1 MHRIRRAA
9 ARTLVVV
16 SAALACASPP
26 ARLRPVSTAARTPEP
41 VELCATILR
50 DPRAPVAEKAL
61 GGLLAIWARQPA
73 VQRTPLCE
81 GALAFDAAG
90 PGAYAPDY
98 FDALGPAD
106 GFAVRDLPRH
116 RREGAGV
123 AMVGL
128 RRNRQQEA
136 LEAHYPPE
144 AITRAISALAER
156 ADDGVVRVRLLD
168 SLRHEEALVAGEL
181 QPLAADF
188 TVPFAAL
195 LARTSELSASW
206 FAGFSRERPTRP
218 EQLYLMEPYDPRKT
232 PVLLVHGLA
241 STPLTWAALTNE
253 IWGDPELRRRYQVWH
268 YLYPTSAPFL
278 YSARALRR
286 RIDELRA
293 LLAPAGASELAPS
306 GPAEL
311 PPLVVIG
318 HSMGGLLAKTLIT
331 DAGGAIWR
339 AGFTRLPNELR
350 GDPAD
355 IATVSDILDWTA
367 RPFVRRVIF
376 VATPHRGSELAG
388 NTLGRIG
395 DALAAVPPE
404 LVALYSRID
413 AANPGALVPA
423 FQRELTRGTLTSI
436 DTLAPGHPLL
446 PVLNALRFAPRVSVH
461 SIIGDRGAGG
471 PLATSSDGVVA
482 YASSHLDGVTSEKI
496 VPAGHSMLSHPDV
509 IAEIRRVLA
518 LP

>member
-1 MHRIRRAA
+1 MLHVRPAI
-9 ARTLVVV
+9 ARTLVVLV
-16 SAALACASPP
+16 AAFACASPP
-26 ARLRPVSTAARTPEP
+26 ASLRAVGAGARASSPLD
-41 VELCATILR
+41 LCATILR
-50 DPRAPVAEKAL
+50 DPSAPAGEQAL
-61 GGLLAIWARQPA
+61 GRLLAIWARQPA
-73 VQRTPLCE
+73 ARRAPLCA
-81 GALAFDAAG
+81 GALALDAAG
-90 PGAYAPDY
+90 PGSYAPDY

-106 GFAVRDLPRH
+106 AFAVRDLPRH

-128 RRNRQQEA
+128 RRNRQADA
-136 LEAHYPPE
+136 LEVHYPPE
-144 AITRAISALAER
+144 AITRAICALAER
-156 ADDGVVRVRLLD
+156 GADGVVRVRLLD
-168 SLRHEEALVAGEL
+168 SLHHEEALVGGEL
-181 QPLAADF
+181 RPLAADF

-206 FAGFSRERPTRP
+206 FAGFSSEHPTRA

-241 STPLTWAALTNE
+241 STPLAWAALTNA
-253 IWGDPELRRRYQVWH
+253 IWGNAELRRRYQVWH

-286 RIDELRA
+286 RIDEVRA
-293 LLAPAGASELAPS
+293 LLAPAGAP
-306 GPAEL
+306 EL

-331 DAGGAIWR
+331 DSAGAIWR
-339 AGFTRLPNELR
+339 AGFTRPPNELA

-355 IATVSDILDWTA
+355 IASVSDILDWTA

-376 VATPHRGSELAG
+376 IATPHRGSELAG
-388 NTLGRIG
+388 NALGRIG

-404 LVALYSRID
+404 LVSLYTRID
-413 AANPGALVPA
+413 AANPGALAPA

-436 DTLAPGHPLL
+436 DTLAPAHPLL
-446 PVLNALRFAPRVSVH
+446 PVLNALPFAPGVSVH
-461 SIIGDRGAGG
+461 SIIGDRGASG
-471 PLATSSDGVVA
+471 PLEASSDGVVA
-482 YASSHLDGVTSEKI
+482 YASSHLDGVASEK
-496 VPAGHSMLSHPDV
+496 VVHAGHGMLRDPDA
-509 IAEIRRVLA
+509 IAEILRVLS

>member
-1 MHRIRRAA
+1 M
-9 ARTLVVV
+9 
-16 SAALACASPP
+16 PP
-26 ARLRPVSTAARTPEP
+26 AGLRPVSSAARASSASD
-41 VELCATILR
+41 LCGTILR
-50 DPRAPVAEKAL
+50 DPRAPAGEQAL
-61 GGLLAIWARQPA
+61 GELLATWVRQPA
-73 VQRTPLCE
+73 AQRAPLCD
-81 GALAFDAAG
+81 GAIAFDSTD
-90 PGAYAPDY
+90 PGVFAPEY

-106 GFAVRDLPRH
+106 AFEVRDLPRH
-116 RREGAGV
+116 RRAGAGV

-128 RRNRQQEA
+128 RRNRGVDA

-156 ADDGVVRVRLLD
+156 GEGGVVRVRLLD
-168 SLRHEEALVAGEL
+168 SLRHEEALVGGAL
-181 QPLAADF
+181 RPLAADF

-206 FAGFSRERPTRP
+206 FSGFSRERPARA

-253 IWGDPELRRRYQVWH
+253 IWGSAELRRRYQVWH

-293 LLAPAGASELAPS
+293 LLAPAGASTP
-306 GPAEL
+306 EL

-339 AGFTRLPNELR
+339 AGFTRLPSELL
-350 GDPAD
+350 GDPND
-355 IATVSDILDWTA
+355 IATASDILDWTA

-388 NTLGRIG
+388 NALGRLG

-423 FQRELTRGTLTSI
+423 FQRELTRGTLTSV
-436 DTLAPGHPLL
+436 DTLAPAHPLL
-446 PVLNALRFAPRVSVH
+446 PILNALPFAPGVSVH

-471 PLATSSDGVVA
+471 PLAASSDGVVA
-482 YASSHLDGVTSEKI
+482 YASSHLDGVESEKI
-496 VPAGHSMLSHPDV
+496 VPAGHSLLRHPDT
-509 IAEIRRVLA
+509 IAEILRVLA